1 MCIKNYNYLIK
12 KVPDFKDDLLKLCK
26 KDQYNIML
34 NYHIGDTFVTM
45 SFYKELQESL
55 QKPIHFFVNPSQE
68 IVMKLYNYKNY
79 TIINLDNF
87 INPYIKKYF
96 KNKIKYEYFKF
107 TVFEHFF
114 KDELCLNIPILISSN
129 RILCSN
135 IIKQY
140 GKSKNFLQ
148 GWAYQLGLNIE
159 KVDFNINYP
168 TLSEEAENKI
178 KIIAPLNKIVLFA
191 PEARS
196 DYMFDKKFWNI
207 LAKKIMQQG
216 FIIIEN
222 ITNQENHIEGAINID
237 LKLEDVIALGYSC
250 HSVFA
255 IRSGLTDVLAG
266 KGKDLYVLYRK
277 ERWND
282 GYYSF
287 RKFFNIKDNNYP
299 NEIILDEKLQPKLIW
314 NNIDLL
320 NNISKKLFYISYL
333 EILKIHK
340 LTEKLQKHWKK
351 FIFPIR
357 NKTSIVC
364 WFIQPFSILFY
375 IIKIIIKILLNFWRL
390 F

>member
-96 KNKIKYEYFKF
+96 KDKIKYEYFKF
-107 TVFEHFF
+107 SVFEHFF
-114 KDELCLNIPILISSN
+114 KDELCLNIPILISSK

-140 GKSKNFLQ
+140 GKSKNFLHELT
-148 GWAYQLGLNIE
+148 YRLGLNIE

-277 ERWND
+277 ERWSN
-282 GYYSF
+282 GFYSF

-357 NKTSIVC
+357 NKTSIAY

-375 IIKIIIKILLNFWRL
+375 IIKIIIKVLLNFWKL

>member
-1 MCIKNYNYLIK
+1 MYSKEFNKLIK
-12 KVPDFKDDLLKLCK
+12 KVPNFKGDLLKLCK
-26 KDQYNIML
+26 KDQYNIL
-34 NYHIGDTFVTM
+34 LDTSLGDTFIRM
-45 SFYKELQESL
+45 SLNKELEKKL
-55 QKPIHFFVNPSQE
+55 QKPIHFFVKPSQE
-68 IVMKLYNYKNY
+68 IVMKLYNYENY
-79 TIINLDNF
+79 TVVNLDGF
-87 INPYIKKYF
+87 VDPYVKEYFTNYVTYFQFKSNVFKYF
-96 KNKIKYEYFKF
+96 LEKNIQIDFPIKPSVQTSLYEYMI
-107 TVFEHFF
+107 E
-114 KDELCLNIPILISSN
+114 
-129 RILCSN
+129 
-135 IIKQY
+135 QY
-140 GKSKNFLQ
+140 GKQHNFMHEL
-148 GWAYQLGLNIE
+148 AYQLGLNIE

-299 NEIILDEKLQPKLIW
+299 NEIILDKKLQPKLIW

-320 NNISKKLFYISYL
+320 EGIAKRTLYYISYI
-333 EILKIHK
+333 ESLKLKK
-340 LTEKLQKHWKK
+340 LIKKLKKHTINFLQCFTEL
-351 FIFPIR
+351 FA
-357 NKTSIVC
+357 
-364 WFIQPFSILFY
+364 ILFY
-375 IIKIIIKILLNFWRL
+375 IIRIILRLLYNILFLK
-390 F
+390 